1 MKKENKKYVNLKII
15 SIVLIVAGIVY
26 IIAGS
31 TIAALWEYIQADG
44 WGVVMIIEGIFYF
57 FTACGLILK
66 QLLPDKKLIIC
77 LLIGYLTAIIGIIVT
92 LIFKSVNKNKT
103 EYKGDKYENLEKLK
117 KLKDEG
123 VITEEEFNI
132 EKKKILE

>member
-15 SIVLIVAGIVY
+15 SIVLIVTGIVY

-44 WGVVMIIEGIFYF
+44 WGVVMLIEGIFYF
-57 FTACGLILK
+57 LTACGLILK
-66 QLLPDKKLIIC
+66 QLLPEKKLIIC
-77 LLIGYLTAIIGIIVT
+77 LLIGYLTTIIGIIVT

-103 EYKGDKYENLEKLK
+103 EYRGDKYENLEKLK

-123 VITEEEFNI
+123 VITEEEFNT

>member
-15 SIVLIVAGIVY
+15 SIVLIVTGIVY

-44 WGVVMIIEGIFYF
+44 WGVVMLIEGIFYF
-57 FTACGLILK
+57 LTACGLILK
-66 QLLPDKKLIIC
+66 QLLPEKKLIIC
-77 LLIGYLTAIIGIIVT
+77 LLIGYLTAFIGVIVA

-103 EYKGDKYENLEKLK
+103 EYRGDKYENLEKLK

-123 VITEEEFNI
+123 VITEEEFNT